1 MANLDP
7 WVSFGRSGPQLPHD
21 EDAQREHLKEVDED
35 LRRDQLADSV
45 AKAHSTRP
53 RLRIGY
59 LVVLAGAVGFVASCF
74 VP

>member
-1 MANLDP
+1 MKTSAATSWP
-7 WVSFGRSGPQLPHD
+7 
-21 EDAQREHLKEVDED
+21 
-35 LRRDQLADSV
+35 ADSV